1 MGRRH
6 KPEEIIAKL
15 RQVEVMTGQ
24 GTSMVDAIRSIGV
37 TEVTYYRWAER
48 VWRHEA
54 RLGEAAGGAGGRE
67 CPAAQGGV
75 GSDAG
80 QADPEGSGAGKL
92 LSPSRRRQCV
102 DHIQRELQVSERR
115 ACAALGQHRSTQRK
129 VPRGRTDEARLTAD
143 IIALARAYGRYG
155 CRHHGSTERGG

>member
-1 MGRRH
+1 
-6 KPEEIIAKL
+6 
-15 RQVEVMTGQ
+15 MTGQ

-37 TEVTYYRWAER
+37 TEVTYYRWRSEYGGMKLDQ
-48 VWRHEA
+48 VK
-54 RLGEAAGGAGGRE
+54 RLKGAGGRE

-102 DHIQRELQVSERR
+102 DHSQRELQVSERR

-129 VPRGRTDEARLTAD
+129 APRGRSDEACLTAD
-143 IIALARAYGRYG
+143 IIALARAYGR
-155 CRHHGSTERGG
+155 